1 MDEKIQE
8 LLNADK
14 DKETETI
21 DELEGVNA
29 ATDFFENM
37 KLDIDSFEKDAWA
50 NKTGYVSPNFPSF
63 SDALEGWTAGFYVF
77 AGPSNHGKTA
87 LMTNIQHDLCT
98 YPANKLF
105 GIYYSLDDTRNR
117 VIPRIIAMRENI
129 PISIVSKPGRYQQ
142 MVDEGHPDAISIQ
155 EQLDRRKAG
164 LENLKSDSNKL
175 VIFESEDVELIDD
188 IYEKT
193 EQIYHYVKSIDPE
206 MNIII
211 AIDSLKDIVLKDA
224 GKLSANER
232 MDIVAKQIK
241 DLSKK
246 FNCIVFASMH
256 LRKLNGSRRPTM
268 DDLKDSNILEFE
280 ADVCYLVYNDVS
292 KNKQAAKIF
301 YKESEQSTE
310 KRPIIEV
317 DWGKNKLSSYK
328 GVMFCNFSPE
338 YSKCIEVAEESAQRY
353 NAILYQ
359 I

>member
-1 MDEKIQE
+1 
-8 LLNADK
+8 
-14 DKETETI
+14 
-21 DELEGVNA
+21 
-29 ATDFFENM
+29 
-37 KLDIDSFEKDAWA
+37 
-50 NKTGYVSPNFPSF
+50 
-63 SDALEGWTAGFYVF
+63 
-77 AGPSNHGKTA
+77 
-87 LMTNIQHDLCT
+87 
-98 YPANKLF
+98 
-105 GIYYSLDDTRNR
+105 
-117 VIPRIIAMRENI
+117 
-129 PISIVSKPGRYQQ
+129 
-142 MVDEGHPDAISIQ
+142 
-155 EQLDRRKAG
+155 
-164 LENLKSDSNKL
+164 
-175 VIFESEDVELIDD
+175 
-188 IYEKT
+188 
-193 EQIYHYVKSIDPE
+193 

-246 FNCIVFASMH
+246 FNCIVFASMN

>member
-1 MDEKIQE
+1 MDKKIQD

-63 SDALEGWTAGFYVF
+63 GDALEGWTAGFYVF

-164 LENLKSDSNKL
+164 LENLKYDSNKL
-175 VIFESEDVELIDD
+175 VIFESEDVELIED
-188 IYEKT
+188 IYE
-193 EQIYHYVKSIDPE
+193 
-206 MNIII
+206 
-211 AIDSLKDIVLKDA
+211 
-224 GKLSANER
+224 
-232 MDIVAKQIK
+232 
-241 DLSKK
+241 
-246 FNCIVFASMH
+246 
-256 LRKLNGSRRPTM
+256 
-268 DDLKDSNILEFE
+268 
-280 ADVCYLVYNDVS
+280 
-292 KNKQAAKIF
+292 
-301 YKESEQSTE
+301 
-310 KRPIIEV
+310 
-317 DWGKNKLSSYK
+317 
-328 GVMFCNFSPE
+328 
-338 YSKCIEVAEESAQRY
+338 
-353 NAILYQ
+353 
-359 I
+359 